1 MRNRIVRTVGLATAA
16 LLVAVSVQAQGKGN
30 GKAKH
35 RVATVQREDEIYR
48 RDDRDRGIY
57 RDRDDR
63 DRDRDRDGVY
73 RDRDGVYRDIYGNV
87 IYGDDDR
94 YRDNRRIPPGL
105 AKKPG
110 GMPPG
115 QYKKLYR
122 RYDTREGAGV
132 LGEIMRRRGY
142 FVDRIVPYGESQY
155 VYYRSNDGLQ
165 RRAVVFPGNDRLG
178 FSNVPATILQLVVG
192 QLY

>member
-1 MRNRIVRTVGLATAA
+1 MRSRILQTVGLATVAMF
-16 LLVAVSVQAQGKGN
+16 VAVSAQAQGK

-35 RVATVQREDEIYR
+35 RVATIEREDGIYR
-48 RDDRDRGIY
+48 RDDRDR
-57 RDRDDR
+57 
-63 DRDRDRDGVY
+63 DRDGIY
-73 RDRDGVYRDIYGNV
+73 RDRDGVYRDIFGNV
-87 IYGDDDR
+87 IYRDDDR

-155 VYYRSNDGLQ
+155 VYYRTNDGRQ
-165 RRAVVFPGNDRLG
+165 RRAVVFPGSDRLG
-178 FSNVPATILQLVVG
+178 FSNVPATILQLVLN

>member
-1 MRNRIVRTVGLATAA
+1 MRSRIIRTVGLATAA

-35 RVATVQREDEIYR
+35 RIATVQREDVYRRGVSEREDGIYR
-48 RDDRDRGIY
+48 RDDRDR
-57 RDRDDR
+57 
-63 DRDRDRDGVY
+63 DRDGIY

-87 IYGDDDR
+87 IYRDDDR

-115 QYKKLYR
+115 QFKKLYR
-122 RYDTREGAGV
+122 RYSTNEGAGV

-142 FVDRIVPYGESQY
+142 YVSRIVPYGDSHY
-155 VYYRSNDGLQ
+155 VYYRGYNGPEQ
-165 RRAVVFPGNDRLG
+165 RAIVYPGADRLG
-178 FSNVPATILQLVVG
+178 FNNVPAAILQLVLG